1 MELQGGSFA
10 GGHTRLSHLQMDAM
24 HMVWRHAF
32 LESQQCGLKMA
43 QRRQHRLAI
52 GKCGEGV
59 VSGLLGQNG
68 GLTALFVP
76 AMGGKR
82 GKPLGHILCQAG
94 RDYLA
99 ACRAQLV
106 KRNWPLLL
114 IHLTAHALGSVT
126 GAGPLTNLRISA
138 PEHRIICASPD
149 LMRRVWRRHFI
160 VIGSATATP
169 GRQIQCVYL
178 PGCKFQIVEFF
189 SIGRFV
195 KGGDR
200 CLCHG
205 TVMTMLARNIEEC
218 GDQDIWFEQ
227 THHLDHLSK
236 RMFSSP
242 MFERLLAGF

>member
-1 MELQGGSFA
+1 
-10 GGHTRLSHLQMDAM
+10 
-24 HMVWRHAF
+24 
-32 LESQQCGLKMA
+32 MA

-68 GLTALFVP
+68 GLTAIFVP

-94 RDYLA
+94 RDCFA

-106 KRNWPLLL
+106 QRNWPLLL
-114 IHLTAHALGSVT
+114 IYLTAHALSGVT

-138 PEHRIICASPD
+138 PEHRIIFAGPD

-178 PGCKFQIVEFF
+178 PGRKFQIVEFF

-200 CLCHG
+200 YLCHG

-218 GDQDIWFEQ
+218 GDQDVWFEQ